1 MSRRLSLRLVT
12 ARAVDE
18 VPDGLADDESARVHD
33 QPVTRVVGVGLVR
46 AERDGASGDQPPAL
60 GVTPEAVASR

>member
-1 MSRRLSLRLVT
+1 MSRRLSLRLGT

-18 VPDGLADDESARVHD
+18 VPEGFAADESRVRS
-33 QPVTRVVGVGLVR
+33 QPVTRVVGVGLVG
-46 AERDGASGDQPPAL
+46 AEQDAARCDQPPAL

>member
-18 VPDGLADDESARVHD
+18 VPEGLADDASQVYD
-33 QPVTRVVGVGLVR
+33 QPVTRVGGVGLVG
-46 AERDGASGDQPPAL
+46 AEQDAASRDQPPAL
-60 GVTPEAVASR
+60 GVTPAAVASR

>member
-18 VPDGLADDESARVHD
+18 VPEGLVADESQVYD
-33 QPVTRVVGVGLVR
+33 QPVTGVVGVGLVG
-46 AERDGASGDQPPAL
+46 AEQDAASRDQPPAL
-60 GVTPEAVASR
+60 GVTPAAVASR

>member
-18 VPDGLADDESARVHD
+18 VPDGLADDESQGYD
-33 QPVTRVVGVGLVR
+33 QPVTRVIRVGLVG
-46 AERDGASGDQPPAL
+46 AEQDAASRDQPPAL
-60 GVTPEAVASR
+60 GVTPAAVASR

>member
-18 VPDGLADDESARVHD
+18 VPEGLADAESAQV
-33 QPVTRVVGVGLVR
+33 QPVTRVVGVGLVG
-46 AERDGASGDQPPAL
+46 AEQEAATRDQPPAMA
-60 GVTPEAVASR
+60 VTPAAVASG